1 MIVVLDTNILVSAL
15 RSNAG
20 PCHALLQAIPSK
32 KFKPAISVP
41 LYFEY
46 QDVLHRPGLIPPAYT
61 SQDIDHICDQF
72 AAHSSSRLI
81 HFLWRTLLPDPK
93 DDLVL
98 EVAVAAG
105 ASYIVT
111 RNLKDFGP
119 AASFGI
125 QVVGPAQFIQLI
137 GGLP

>member
-1 MIVVLDTNILVSAL
+1 MTVVLDTNILVSAL

-32 KFKPAISVP
+32 KFQPAVSVP
-41 LYFEY
+41 MYHEY
-46 QDVLHRPGLIPPAYT
+46 LDVLHRPGLIPSSY
-61 SQDIDHICDQF
+61 SYQDIDDVCNFIVKH
-72 AAHSSSRLI
+72 ASRRMI
-81 HFLWRTLLPDPK
+81 HFQWRTLLPDPK

-98 EVAVAAG
+98 ELAVAAG

-119 AASFGI
+119 AATFGI
-125 QVVGPAQFIQLI
+125 TAIAPAKFIQLI